1 MMNYY
6 PLYLSKVRHL
16 NKSWIWLLLA
26 AGLAAC
32 TGATEPAEPTPLPV
46 ETEEVQPEP
55 TEVTAANPTA
65 ESLPPTMT
73 APPTQ
78 SAEVPAVAEAPAD
91 TPPGPTPLPA
101 LVLPDLGR
109 APDFTNEV
117 WLNTEGPLNL
127 ETLRGKVVLV
137 EFWTFG

>member
-1 MMNYY
+1 MMKF

-16 NKSWIWLLLA
+16 SKTWVWLLLA

-32 TGATEPAEPTPLPV
+32 TGATEPAEPTPLPIEKGEV
-46 ETEEVQPEP
+46 EPEP
-55 TEVTAANPTA
+55 TESTAALETA
-65 ESLPPTMT
+65 TEVSPPTRT
-73 APPTQ
+73 AKVPPATET
-78 SAEVPAVAEAPAD
+78 ATEI
-91 TPPGPTPLPA
+91 PPGPTPLPD
-101 LVLPDLGR
+101 LVLPDLGP

-117 WLNTEGPLNL
+117 WLNTEEPLNL

>member
-1 MMNYY
+1 MKL
-6 PLYLSKVRHL
+6 PHFLTKTGV
-16 NKSWIWLLLA
+16 WLLLA

-32 TGATEPAEPTPLPV
+32 TGATEPAESTPLPV

-55 TEVTAANPTA
+55 TEFTAANPTA

-73 APPTQ
+73 
-78 SAEVPAVAEAPAD
+78 VPLATD
-91 TPPGPTPLPA
+91 TPPGPTPLHD
-101 LVLPDLGR
+101 LVLPDLGL
-109 APDFTNEV
+109 APDFTNEI
-117 WLNTEGPLNL
+117 WLNTEAPLKL